1 MALTSYQRR
10 LVVFLSVATFFEGFD
25 FIALTQVLPTV
36 QREMHLDQTASGIL
50 LSVTNAGTV
59 LAYVLVRLADRVG
72 RRRLLFVTILG
83 YTLSTALTAASVT
96 VWDFALWQF
105 SARVF
110 LIAEY
115 AVSMVLAAEE
125 LPADRRATI
134 IGVLQGA
141 SSLGAVMCAG
151 IVPLLLKSAW
161 TWRTVYLVG
170 VAPLL
175 LMAFLRRSLVESKR
189 FEALTAAERAPR
201 PLVHIFSTSYKR
213 RMLQLAIIWGLTYLC
228 AQNAVQ
234 FWKVFVMNERAFSEE
249 MAAQSIK
256 WAALGSMPVLF
267 SFGWVMDR
275 IGRRR
280 AAAIL
285 FPTGAL
291 SVALSYSL
299 HDQVALT
306 LALAWGMFSVS
317 AFLPLLSSFSTEL
330 FPTDLRGDAF
340 AWANNLLGRI
350 TYVLSPSLVGWLAER
365 EHSYTVPMV
374 ATTVFPIVALVLLLR
389 WFPET
394 ARRELEDT
402 SASG

>member
-10 LVVFLSVATFFEGFD
+10 LIAFLSVATFFEGFD

-36 QREMHLDQTASGIL
+36 QRELLLDQTASGIL

-59 LAYVLVRLADRVG
+59 LAYVLVRLADRIG
-72 RRRLLFVTILG
+72 RRRLLFVTIIG

-105 SARVF
+105 MARVF

-125 LPADRRATI
+125 FPAARRATI

-141 SSLGAVMCAG
+141 SSLGAVLCAG
-151 IVPLLLKSAW
+151 VVPLLLKSAW

-170 VAPLL
+170 VAPLV
-175 LMAFLRRSLVESKR
+175 LMAFLRRTLTESKR
-189 FEALTAAERAPR
+189 FEALGAAARAPR
-201 PLVHIFSTSYKR
+201 PLAHIFTTPYRR
-213 RMLQLAIIWGLTYLC
+213 RMLQLAIIWGLTYIC
-228 AQNAVQ
+228 AQNAVA
-234 FWKVFVMNERAFSEE
+234 FWKVFVLNERGFSEE
-249 MAAQSIK
+249 MAGASIK

-285 FPTGAL
+285 YPTGAL

-299 HDQVALT
+299 HGQVALT
-306 LALAWGMFSVS
+306 VCLAWGMFSVS
-317 AFLPLLSSFSTEL
+317 AFLPLLTSFSTEL

-340 AWANNLLGRI
+340 AWSNNLLGRI
-350 TYVLSPSLVGWLAER
+350 TYVLSPSLVGWLADR
-365 EHSYTVPMV
+365 EHSYTLPMV
-374 ATTVFPIVALVLLLR
+374 ATTVFPVVALVLLLR

-402 SASG
+402 SAR

>member
-50 LSVTNAGTV
+50 LSVTAAGTV
-59 LAYVLVRLADRVG
+59 LAYVLVRLADRIG
-72 RRRLLFVTILG
+72 RRRLLFISILG
-83 YTLSTALTAASVT
+83 YTLSTALTATSVS

-125 LPADRRATI
+125 FPADRRATI
-134 IGVLQGA
+134 IGLLQGA
-141 SSLGAVMCAG
+141 SSLGAILCAG
-151 IVPLLLKSAW
+151 TVPLLLKSAW

-170 VAPLL
+170 VVPLL
-175 LMAFLRRSLVESKR
+175 LMAFLRRSLTESRR
-189 FEALTAAERAPR
+189 FEALTAEERAPR
-201 PLVHIFSTSYKR
+201 PLGHILRTPYRR
-213 RMLQLAIIWGLTYLC
+213 RMIQLAIIWGLTYIC
-228 AQNAVQ
+228 AQNAVS
-234 FWKVFVMNERAFSEE
+234 FWKVFVMNERAFTEE
-249 MAAQSIK
+249 MAAQSIQ

-285 FPTGAL
+285 YPTGAL

-299 HDQVALT
+299 HGQVPLT
-306 LALAWGMFSVS
+306 LALAWGVFAVS
-317 AFLPLLSSFSTEL
+317 AFLPLLTSFSTEL

-340 AWANNLLGRI
+340 AWSNNLLGRI
-350 TYVLSPSLVGWLAER
+350 TYVVSPTLVGLLADHQ
-365 EHSYTVPMV
+365 HSYTVPMV
-374 ATTVFPIVALVLLLR
+374 ASAVFPIVALVLLLR

-394 ARRELEDT
+394 ARRELEET
-402 SASG
+402 SKT